1 MNFTPIQPYTDD
13 HMAWD
18 DDQEMYILREQAM
31 IEKGIDIR
39 SRLNKLNT
47 IAPENVLNNIF
58 QTVADQIYGFIH
70 QHSQDNKKQD
80 FIIATVPSVRKILQK
95 AMVQQCTYYLEKG
108 NLARSVD
115 KEVRAIAIDQL
126 AKDTLNKEIKELGVP
141 ITYIGV

>member
-1 MNFTPIQPYTDD
+1 MAFTPIQPYTDD
-13 HMAWD
+13 YMLWD
-18 DDQEMYILREQAM
+18 EEQHMYILREQAM

-39 SRLNKLNT
+39 GRLNKLNT
-47 IAPENVLNNIF
+47 VSPEYVLNNIF

-70 QHSQDNKKQD
+70 SHSQDNKRQD
-80 FIIATVPSVRKILQK
+80 VVIATTPSVRNIIKK

-115 KEVRAIAIDQL
+115 KNIRAVAIDQL
-126 AKDTLNKEIKELGVP
+126 AKDTLNKEIEEFGIP